1 MANLGVIYN
10 RPDNFTLSGYLR
22 YLSDQ
27 YSDDANTDRN
37 AAGEQLMMTESVVVD
52 LKGTKHI
59 PVSRGAVKKLDISL
73 SIDNLFDERYRSF
86 YLYEDPGTTYFAEIK
101 FVF

>member
-1 MANLGVIYN
+1 MKKT
-10 RPDNFTLSGYLR
+10 RLSTFFQPQVR
-22 YLSDQ
+22 KFRMSQ
-27 YSDDANTDRN
+27 
-37 AAGEQLMMTESVVVD
+37 
-52 LKGTKHI
+52 
-59 PVSRGAVKKLDISL
+59 KLDISL